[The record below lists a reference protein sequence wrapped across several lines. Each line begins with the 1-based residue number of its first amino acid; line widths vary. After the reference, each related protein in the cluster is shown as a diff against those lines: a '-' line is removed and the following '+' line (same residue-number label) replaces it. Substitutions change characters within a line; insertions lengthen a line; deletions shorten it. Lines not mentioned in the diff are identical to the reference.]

1 MALNKTP
8 EQKRTPTM
16 RIGIPLEPDPQQTIV
31 AATPETVGKLVKLGY
46 EVAVQADAG
55 LAAKFTDADYESAG
69 ATIVD
74 ESVWHSD
81 IVVTLDTPPEQFRA
95 LLNDGAML
103 ISRLAPGRNEE
114 LVEELAQRNITA
126 LAMDAVPRISR
137 AQSMDVLSSMANIG
151 GYRAVVEAASAYGR
165 LFTGQVTAA
174 GKMPPATVYVIG
186 AGVGGLAAI
195 GTANSMGA
203 VVKAT
208 DLRPEAGEQVESMG
222 AEFIPIPAA
231 TEKSEDGYAKEM
243 TNDQAAAAAKLYSE
257 QSAQADIVITTA
269 NIPGRR
275 SPLLLTAADVAAMKP
290 GSVIVDMAAAGG
302 GNCEMTVPGKTIV
315 TDNGVTVIGYTD
327 LAGRLPAQ
335 ASSLYGQNIFNLFKL
350 ITPEKDG
357 SPVLNLEDE
366 IIRGITVTKARS
378 QNGAGATGAEILWP
392 PPPIKVAVTPAAP
405 LQEQQAHQAAL
416 EENAPEKVSFMGSGL
431 GSKIALGLTALL
443 AIVVMLSAPHSV
455 SANFMVL
462 TLAIVLGFYVISAVT
477 PRLHTPLMSET
488 NAISGIVLVGA
499 ILQVGSSNLLV
510 SGLAF
515 AAIVV
520 SSINIFGGFAVTDRM
535 LGMFVKEEA

>member
-1 MALNKTP
+1 
-8 EQKRTPTM
+8 M

-31 AATPETVGKLVKLGY
+31 AATPETVTKLVKLGY
-46 EVAVQADAG
+46 EVAVQSDAG
-55 LAAKFTDADYESAG
+55 MAAKFTDADYAAAG

-74 ESVWHSD
+74 ESVWRSD
-81 IVVTLDTPPEQFRA
+81 IVVTLDTPPAQFRELLSDGA
-95 LLNDGAML
+95 LLV
-103 ISRLAPGRNEE
+103 SRLAPGRNPE
-114 LVEELAQRNITA
+114 LVEELARRNVTT
-126 LAMDAVPRISR
+126 LAMDTVPRISR
-137 AQSMDVLSSMANIG
+137 AQSMDVLSSMANIA
-151 GYRAVVEAASAYGR
+151 GYRAVVEAAAAFGR

-222 AEFIPIPAA
+222 AEFIAIPAA
-231 TEKSEDGYAKEM
+231 AEKSEDGYAKEM

-257 QSAQADIVITTA
+257 QSALADIVITTA

-275 SPLLLTAADVAAMKP
+275 SPLLLTASDVAAMKP

-302 GNCEMTVPGKTIV
+302 GNCELTVPGQTIV
-315 TDNGVTVIGYTD
+315 TDNGVTIIGYTD

-335 ASSLYGQNIFNLFKL
+335 ASSLFGQNIVNLFKL
-350 ITPEKDG
+350 ITPEKNG
-357 SPVLNLEDE
+357 QPVLDLEDE
-366 IIRGITVTKARS
+366 IIRGITVTKARPIS
-378 QNGAGATGAEILWP
+378 AATAATAGAQPATGATATTGAEILWP

-405 LQEQQAHQAAL
+405 LQEQQAQMAAL

-431 GSKIALGLTALL
+431 GAKVGLALTAAL

-520 SSINIFGGFAVTDRM
+520 SSINIFGGYAVTDRM
-535 LGMFVKEEA
+535 LGMFVKKEA